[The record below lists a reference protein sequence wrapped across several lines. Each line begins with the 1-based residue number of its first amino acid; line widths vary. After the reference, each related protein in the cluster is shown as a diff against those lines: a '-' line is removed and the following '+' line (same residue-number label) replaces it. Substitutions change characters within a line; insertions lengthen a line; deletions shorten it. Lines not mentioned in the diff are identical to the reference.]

1 MRKIVKQ
8 TPTKSFSGFVR
19 RNSPKTWEQ
28 LPDDIRNEVRCTIL
42 ATEQH
47 YLSGYTERLLEIDDK
62 STHIDHYKK
71 RDLFPTLTFEW
82 DNLIVAEHSNAYGAD
97 IKDNNLKHK
106 VKSVNDY
113 LALIDPVHDDPHE
126 YFSYLANGEL
136 IPKEG
141 LSQQEKLKALH
152 TIDCFCLNNEAL
164 VNERSALITSIIY
177 LKQAG
182 CDSDEIRTSLS
193 VYSYP
198 SVVEFFCSSGIFEC
212 LG

>member
-8 TPTKSFSGFVR
+8 APVKSFSDFVK

-28 LPDDIRNEVRCTIL
+28 MPDNIRSEIRCTML

-47 YLSGYTERLLEIDDK
+47 YLSGYTERLLDVDDK
-62 STHIDHYKK
+62 STHIDHFKK
-71 RDLFPTLTFEW
+71 RDLFPALTFEW

-97 IKDNNLKHK
+97 VKDNNPKHK

-113 LALIDPVHDDPHE
+113 LTLIDPVHDDPHG

-141 LSQQEKLKALH
+141 LSQQEKVKALH

-193 VYSYP
+193 AYNYP
-198 SVVEFFCSSGIFEC
+198 SVVDYFCSSDIFEC